1 MVNHVFPD
9 DTETSSDIGRLAES
23 QAADF
28 LEKKGLI
35 LKQKNYRTQGGE
47 IDLVMQ
53 DGHYLVFVEVK
64 MRGNLN
70 YGHTLE
76 LVEKPKR
83 FRIIHAAKWYLLE
96 HKLYDT
102 AFCRFDVVGIS
113 PDQHNPAKQKITWIK
128 NAFEVEYA

>member
-1 MVNHVFPD
+1 MVSRILSD
-9 DTETSSDIGRLAES
+9 DIKTSTDIGQLAES

-28 LEKKGLI
+28 LIKQGLT
-35 LKQKNYRTQGGE
+35 LKEKNYCVKGGE

-53 DGHYLVFVEVK
+53 HGNYLVFVEVK

-70 YGHTLE
+70 YGNTLE

-96 HKLYDT
+96 HNLYDT

-113 PDQHNPAKQKITWIK
+113 PDRNNPTKHKITWIK
-128 NAFEVEYA
+128 NAFEVEY